1 LEVWVRSNPSF
12 VGGKLLPDS
21 WGRKGGPMGRG
32 YEILL
37 PNLFF
42 ALKIVAH
49 TLTKKDDLP
58 Q

>member
-1 LEVWVRSNPSF
+1 
-12 VGGKLLPDS
+12 
-21 WGRKGGPMGRG
+21 MGRG

-49 TLTKKDDLP
+49 TSTLTKKAILP